1 MRPWKSCYISP
12 VESTYWGRVGERWV
26 SELLW
31 AFGVVSVAKWSDDR
45 PCLVDGVS
53 NPSATKRHWAHAQIK
68 VQMVSTPI
76 FSDLKLGPTNS
87 FLCAF
92 LLIVPHCAWTNGISM
107 NFSSLSTWNS
117 LDFDKKFKWSE
128 LTIINWFTID
138 RQRFLLIIKI
148 KLIKELNRRKPTQ
161 QLATVGMDI
170 MLEFDCIALRYTRD
184 MLKWKECLKW

>member
-1 MRPWKSCYISP
+1 MAKLPHEAMKKKSCYISP
-12 VESTYWGRVGERWV
+12 VESTYWGRVGDRWV

-45 PCLVDGVS
+45 PWPCLVDGVR

-76 FSDLKLGPTNS
+76 NTHLFRFEVVLQIFILMCVSAYCG
-87 FLCAF
+87 
-92 LLIVPHCAWTNGISM
+92 WTNGISM
-107 NFSSLSTWNS
+107 NFSSRSTWNS

-128 LTIINWFTID
+128 LTIINWFTFD

-148 KLIKELNRRKPTQ
+148 KLIN
-161 QLATVGMDI
+161 
-170 MLEFDCIALRYTRD
+170 
-184 MLKWKECLKW
+184 